1 MIWVANLFHIVFKG
15 NHKEHFVKTLKV
27 PLRDLKCTVSS
38 SFKITTGNYSHTI
51 KTGRSKVCATR
62 STIAD
67 DLKPL
72 SEISKSQTRSL
83 CSANSR

>member
-1 MIWVANLFHIVFKG
+1 MIWVVNLFHIVFKG

-27 PLRDLKCTVSS
+27 LLRDLKGIVPSP
-38 SFKITTGNYSHTI
+38 FKVTTRNYSYTI